1 MQLKKWIKKSL
12 VILISMLT
20 FGMITPAEFH
30 WLDEA
35 SANKKQDNDT
45 FAAHSK
51 SKTVSESPVYTRD
64 QILQSFNGQAEEVS
78 YQKFGDKIRPKIE
91 KEFKEVILP
100 KMEEAIGQLSLTLS
114 DEELSQLEVT
124 ENPAGGNGERI
135 FNITNKVTG
144 KPVIKFHV
152 RREQPPLE
160 GFWFNFHYHTAA
172 DQFMTHHDLGKIYWD
187 KNTPPNW
194 KTSIH

>member
-1 MQLKKWIKKSL
+1 MQFKKWIKKSL
-12 VILISMLT
+12 VILISLLT
-20 FGMITPAEFH
+20 FGTITPAEFH

-35 SANKKQDNDT
+35 NANKRQDNDS
-45 FAAHSK
+45 FAHSNRK
-51 SKTVSESPVYTRD
+51 AEIEAPKYSRE
-64 QILQSFNGQAEEVS
+64 QILQSFNGQAEMVS
-78 YQKFGDKIRPKIE
+78 YKKFGDKIRPKIE
-91 KEFKEVILP
+91 KEFKEMILP
-100 KMEEAIGQLSLTLS
+100 KMEEAIGQLSMTLT

-124 ENPAGGNGERI
+124 ENPAGGSGERI
-135 FNITNKVTG
+135 FNITNNITG

-172 DQFMTHHDLGKIYWD
+172 DQFMSHHDLGKIYWD

-194 KTSIH
+194 RASLH